1 MSTSC
6 AGGGAPAAPPRAS
19 LPGELQAVLFDMD
32 GLLVDSEPLWFETE
46 CAVMARMGGTWT
58 RADQRRLIGGSLAH
72 SVGYMRARAASP
84 APPGVVA
91 RWMVDGMVA
100 LIRARGVP
108 LKPGAGA
115 LLAETAAAGIP
126 TALVTSAEP
135 AVMAAV
141 LEVTGMSFA
150 ATVCGSDVTR
160 AKPHPEPYLRAAQR
174 LGAQPSRCVALDD
187 SPTGVA
193 SAEGAGCVVIAVP
206 SVPLPPRP
214 GRMVVP
220 SLTGLNLAVLQE
232 MLTAQR
238 PLTGKS

>member
-6 AGGGAPAAPPRAS
+6 ADGSAPAPPPGS

-46 CAVMARMGGTWT
+46 RAVMARMGGTWT
-58 RADQRRLIGGSLAH
+58 QADQERLIGGSLAH
-72 SVGYMRARAASP
+72 SVGYMRARAARP
-84 APPGVVA
+84 APPEVVA
-91 RWMVDGMVA
+91 RWMVEGMAA
-100 LIRARGVP
+100 LIRTRGVP

-126 TALVTSAEP
+126 AALVTSAEP

-141 LEVTGMSFA
+141 LAVTGLSFA
-150 ATVCGSDVTR
+150 TTVCGSDVTR
-160 AKPHPEPYLRAAQR
+160 SKPHPEPYLRAAQR
-174 LGAQPSRCVALDD
+174 LGAEPGRCVALDD

-206 SVPLPPRP
+206 SVPIPPRP
-214 GRMVVP
+214 GRVMVP
-220 SLTGLNLAVLQE
+220 SLARLNLAMLRE
-232 MLTAQR
+232 MMTVQR